1 MPTRPVQTSPSSRRF
16 AVAVAEFNRDLT
28 NALLQGCIAGFA
40 EAGVSAN
47 KISVVHV
54 PGAFEL
60 PLACDRLAA
69 DQEFAAIVALGAI
82 VRGDTPHFD
91 FVAKSCSEGL
101 MRVMLDH
108 KIPIIFGALTTDTL
122 AQAKVRC
129 DPNHL
134 RGSADEVAS
143 RDEKETPRSNKG
155 YESARAALHMTH
167 LVGEIA

>member
-1 MPTRPVQTSPSSRRF
+1 MPPRPVQTSPASRRF
-16 AVAVAEFNRDLT
+16 AVVVAEFNRDLT
-28 NALLQGCIAGFA
+28 DALLQGCLAGFA
-40 EAGVSAN
+40 EAGMN
-47 KISVVHV
+47 TNDISIVHV

-91 FVAKSCSEGL
+91 FVAKGCSEGL

-108 KIPIIFGALTTDTL
+108 KIPVIFGVLTTDTL
-122 AQAKVRC
+122 AQAKLRC
-129 DPNHL
+129 DADHL
-134 RGSADEVAS
+134 CGSADEVAS

-155 YESARAALHMTH
+155 YESARAALHMTS
-167 LVGEIA
+167 LVRGLT